1 MKNVMIV
8 PALAVALLFGGGCSL
23 WPWGASDDPSGD
35 VPQVQPQEER
45 VEAPQ
50 PESKPASR
58 AKQAKTSRKEQAAAA
73 KKAKGKAA
81 PAESMEVVQQKLD
94 AVGRKLVRDAA
105 ANVTP
110 SIKNKNV
117 VKSKDGY
124 VAKYVAVDTNSLVT
138 EVRPSTSPGSQYI
151 GCIKYV
157 ENIYECR
164 GKTRSEAL
172 KAPCSVVKSR
182 RMNELIRYEGKW
194 TY

>member
-1 MKNVMIV
+1 MKNAMIV
-8 PALAVALLFGGGCSL
+8 PALAVTLLFGGGCSL
-23 WPWGASDDPSGD
+23 WPWGSSDDPSKD

-45 VEAPQ
+45 AEASQPEPQ
-50 PESKPASR
+50 PAPK
-58 AKQAKTSRKEQAAAA
+58 AKQTKTSRKEQAAAA
-73 KKAKGKAA
+73 KKVRGKAA

-105 ANVTP
+105 VNVTP
-110 SIKNKNV
+110 SINKKDV
-117 VKSKDGY
+117 VKDKDGY
-124 VAKYVAVDTNSLVT
+124 VAKYVAVDTNTLVT
-138 EVRPSTSPGSQYI
+138 EVRPSTGPGSQYI

-164 GKTRSEAL
+164 GKTKNEAL
-172 KAPCSVVKSR
+172 KAPCTVAKSR

>member
-8 PALAVALLFGGGCSL
+8 PALAVTLLFGGGCSL
-23 WPWGASDDPSGD
+23 WPWGSSDDPSKD
-35 VPQVQPQEER
+35 APQVQHREER

-50 PESKPASR
+50 PEPKPASK
-58 AKQAKTSRKEQAAAA
+58 AKQTKASLKKQAAAA
-73 KKAKGKAA
+73 KKAKGNAA

-105 ANVTP
+105 VNVTP
-110 SIKNKNV
+110 GINNKDV
-117 VKSKDGY
+117 VKDKDGY

-138 EVRPSTSPGSQYI
+138 EVRPSTGPGSQYI

-164 GKTRSEAL
+164 GKTRNEAL
-172 KAPCSVVKSR
+172 KAPCSVAKSR